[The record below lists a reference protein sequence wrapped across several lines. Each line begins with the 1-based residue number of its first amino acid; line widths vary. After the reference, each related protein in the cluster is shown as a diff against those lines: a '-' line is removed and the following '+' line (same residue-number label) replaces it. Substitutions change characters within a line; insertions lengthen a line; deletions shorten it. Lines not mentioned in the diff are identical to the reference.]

1 VSVRDRDRDR
11 DVSMRD
17 RERDRER
24 DRDRE
29 GKGKGNGYEIFKE
42 ILNKNFKKIFYCQK
56 NYFKSFNKFLFF
68 YE

>member
-1 VSVRDRDRDR
+1 VSDRD
-11 DVSMRD
+11 RD
-17 RERDRER
+17 RERDREGK
-24 DRDRE
+24 

>member
-1 VSVRDRDRDR
+1 MRERDRDVSMRDRDR

-17 RERDRER
+17 RDRER
-24 DRDRE
+24 DRE
-29 GKGKGNGYEIFKE
+29 GKGNGYEIFKE